1 MDFGPFLLEQWLEKY
16 EHTTKFNLACSTGP
30 PWAAKE
36 LLALPACRRARRSAG
51 TGGLLRL
58 SIAFPLGLRRVR
70 RGLRGSSGDVL
81 GSAPEVR
88 VAALQTV

>member
-51 TGGLLRL
+51 TGRLLRL
-58 SIAFPLGLRRVR
+58 SNALSLGLRRV
-70 RGLRGSSGDVL
+70 
-81 GSAPEVR
+81 
-88 VAALQTV
+88 